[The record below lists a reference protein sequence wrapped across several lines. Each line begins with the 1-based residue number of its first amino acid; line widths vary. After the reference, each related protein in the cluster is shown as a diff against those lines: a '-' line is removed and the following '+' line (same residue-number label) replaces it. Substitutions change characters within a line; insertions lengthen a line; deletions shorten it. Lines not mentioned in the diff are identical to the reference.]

1 MMRAAKENKPLSF
14 FGIGKILPYVR
25 PYRRTLLLMT
35 LCGLAGSAVD
45 IAMPLFQRHALNR
58 YVSLQTLDTLPY
70 FIVLYLV
77 CIVFAGIVNYI
88 SMSNATKV
96 EVSVNRD
103 LRNAAF
109 DHLQTLSFSYFNQN
123 SVGYIHARVM
133 SDTARIGGLVSWS
146 LMDAVWQISYLLGA
160 MLVMFAINARLALLV
175 TLLLPLIFLLFSV
188 FQKKL
193 IRINREIR
201 ELNSHITGEF

>member
-1 MMRAAKENKPLSF
+1 
-14 FGIGKILPYVR
+14 
-25 PYRRTLLLMT
+25 
-35 LCGLAGSAVD
+35 
-45 IAMPLFQRHALNR
+45 MPLFQRHALNR

-175 TLLLPLIFLLFSV
+175 TLLLPLIFAILCVS
-188 FQKKL
+188 KKADSDKP
-193 IRINREIR
+193 RDTRVEFP
-201 ELNSHITGEF
+201 HYGEF